1 MRIAVFTF
9 FLAAAVACEHPAE
22 PDDTAEA
29 RAAVE
34 VPRDAPPKRVRR
46 SAKPHREGELAA
58 MPMPGPRT
66 STPGGVASRLH
77 AGEEAGAAAAQAAAS
92 RPAAAGS

>member
-1 MRIAVFTF
+1 MRIAALTF
-9 FLAAAVACEHPAE
+9 LLAATVGCEHPAE

-29 RAAVE
+29 RGAVD
-34 VPRDAPPKRVRR
+34 VPRDAPLKRVRR
-46 SAKPHREGELAA
+46 AAKPPHEEAELAA

-77 AGEEAGAAAAQAAAS
+77 AGEEAGAAQAAAS

>member
-1 MRIAVFTF
+1 M
-9 FLAAAVACEHPAE
+9 AAAFACEHPAE

-29 RAAVE
+29 RGAVD

-46 SAKPHREGELAA
+46 VAKPPHEESELAA

-66 STPGGVASRLH
+66 STPGGVAARLH
-77 AGEEAGAAAAQAAAS
+77 AGEVAGEEAGAAQAAAS